1 MNANQVI
8 MCLLAV
14 FFVLSALDRCL
25 GNRMGLASELERAFE
40 MLGVMGLNVVGLVV
54 IAPALADA
62 LQPIVLP
69 LFRVLGADPAMF
81 SGCILSPDC
90 GGYSIAAALSDDP
103 ELIRFGG
110 LLVAAIIGGVVAFAI
125 PVCCGLLEEA
135 EIRYFA
141 VGVLSAFAV
150 SPVTCLCAGMMMG
163 LSLWE
168 TLRNLIPVVLV
179 AGLIVVGLTLIP
191 QKMIRG
197 FRLFARG
204 LGILVMLGLI
214 LGAVKKMTGLSVPL
228 TLNPIEQGFQI
239 IGSVTITMG
248 GALPLIYFATKVGKK
263 PLNAVGGRLG
273 VNDCTLISILI
284 CTVTFV
290 PAILNYPK
298 MNIREKVFL
307 AAAIATVGNMAGAH
321 LGFIAMT
328 DQEMI
333 LPMVGAKMVGGLLAL
348 PLSAALGKKLFGEQ
362 WVKRG
367 TIG

>member
-1 MNANQVI
+1 MNVNQAI
-8 MCLLAV
+8 MCVLAL
-14 FFVLSALDRCL
+14 FFVLAALDRCL
-25 GNRMGLASELERAFE
+25 GNRAGLAAELERGFE

-54 IAPALADA
+54 IAPAIAA
-62 LQPIVLP
+62 VLQPVVLP
-69 LFRVLGADPAMF
+69 LFDVLGADPALF

-90 GGYSIAAALSDDP
+90 GGYSIAVALSDDP
-103 ELIRFGG
+103 QMVRFGG

-125 PVCCGLLEEA
+125 PVCCGLLDEE

-150 SPVTCLCAGMMMG
+150 SPVSCLCAGLMMG
-163 LSLWE
+163 LSPLT
-168 TLRNLIPVVLV
+168 TLRNLVPVVLV
-179 AGLIVVGLTLIP
+179 AGLIVAGLALIP
-191 QKMIRG
+191 RKMIRG
-197 FRLFARG
+197 FRAFARA
-204 LGILVMLGLI
+204 LGILVMIGLM
-214 LGAVKKMTGLSVPL
+214 LGAVKKMVGLSVPL
-228 TLNPIEQGFQI
+228 ELNPIEQGFQI

-263 PLNAVGGRLG
+263 PLDAVGGRFG
-273 VNDCTLISILI
+273 VNNCALVSILI

-298 MNIREKVFL
+298 LNAREKVFL

-333 LPMVGAKMVGGLLAL
+333 LPMVGAKVLGGVLAF
-348 PLSAALGKKLFGEQ
+348 PLGAVLGKRLFSEQ
-362 WVKRG
+362 WEKRG
-367 TIG
+367 AEG